1 MVTTEEDLKL
11 EHDQLAS
18 ASTFSG
24 VGATRSQRC
33 LRRGLIAN
41 DCLDLESYIWDYTTE
56 MLWDTEVLIESTQG
70 WGLGV
75 NTRFYP
81 DVTSASVNPY
91 QILSDADI
99 RWRHPDIEVWCVIR
113 TFPIRIAG
121 RSGYLWRETS
131 WDKLRQQYGDHIPIE
146 QTTVTKKTRR
156 VGEFDCLLVREMLER
171 VRPDVVVL
179 TFADYLVPSKQKDEL
194 RQLLVDYEGRIG
206 YRIDYL
212 GVGIGEL
219 ISKTELFS

>member
-1 MVTTEEDLKL
+1 
-11 EHDQLAS
+11 
-18 ASTFSG
+18 
-24 VGATRSQRC
+24 
-33 LRRGLIAN
+33 
-41 DCLDLESYIWDYTTE
+41 
-56 MLWDTEVLIESTQG
+56 MLWDTDVLIESTQG

-91 QILSDADI
+91 QILSDADV
-99 RWRHPDIEVWCVIR
+99 RWRHPDIKVWCVIR

-121 RSGYLWRETS
+121 QSGYLWREAS
-131 WDKLRQQYGDHIPIE
+131 WDELRRRYGDHIPTE

-156 VGEFDCLLVREMLER
+156 VGEFDYELVREMLDK

-179 TFADYLVPSKQKDEL
+179 TFADYLVPSKERRAL
-194 RQLLVDYEGRIG
+194 RQLLVDYEARIG
-206 YRIDYL
+206 YRIDFL

-219 ISKTELFS
+219 IPKTELFS